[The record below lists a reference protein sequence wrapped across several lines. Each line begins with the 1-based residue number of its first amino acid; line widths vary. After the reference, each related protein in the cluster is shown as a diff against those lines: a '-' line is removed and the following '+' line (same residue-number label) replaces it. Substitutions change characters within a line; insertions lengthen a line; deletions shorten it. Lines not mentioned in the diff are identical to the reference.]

1 MISSF
6 TNVTYG
12 AWALLVAVWVP
23 GYFRQNKVARVP
35 APAAQIATSLLIA
48 VAFFMLLSRK
58 SPDFLKVQITPRQIW
73 LGLLGDTLCVA
84 SVVLAICAR
93 VRLGANWSGTVA
105 VVREGHELVQ
115 SGPYRIVRHP
125 IYTGLLFA
133 MLGTAFTIGTIASY
147 LAVLLAL
154 VGFLA
159 RIRVEEKLMTSQ
171 FPDLYPLYK
180 QRTRAL
186 VPFLW

>member
-1 MISSF
+1 MVSTY

-23 GYFRQNKVARVP
+23 GYFRQNRIARLP
-35 APAAQIATSLLIA
+35 SPAAQTTMSVLIA
-48 VAFFMLLSRK
+48 FAFFLLLSRI
-58 SPDFLKVQITPRQIW
+58 SPAFLRVQLTPRLTW
-73 LGLLGDTLCVA
+73 LGLLGDTLCIV
-84 SVVLAICAR
+84 SVVFAICAR

-125 IYTGLLFA
+125 IYTGFLFA
-133 MLGTAFTIGTIASY
+133 MLGTAFTIGTMASY

-154 VGFLA
+154 GAFLA
-159 RIRVEEKLMTSQ
+159 RIRIEEELMTSQ
-171 FPDLYPLYK
+171 FPDAYPLYK

-186 VPFLW
+186 VPFIC